1 MDSSTKLMHKDI
13 RNYKKSIRRKRPKKQ
28 FKKSKML
35 SKLYNYTIMSLFI
48 LLLILFACFL
58 YKLFFKKK
66 REINILNHP
75 VYLQDDLT
83 LVSAYYQVESGH
95 PFSDYLKWVN
105 NTVLLNK
112 SFVLYTNKEFMP
124 VLKEMRPKELYNKTV
139 FIELEIEDFYSY
151 KNFYNELNKSYYIDR
166 EQSIHSVPLY
176 LVWTEKTKFVEKA
189 IKNNYF
195 NSKCFYW
202 VDAGYFREE
211 RSEMGI
217 YINSWPTTKKCLEDP
232 RIFMGNVREFPDEE
246 KQRIRNFE
254 INAIQEVIN
263 RDHNVAGG
271 VFGGQPENTLKFINF
286 YYDAI
291 RLFIKNN
298 LFIGKEQNIY
308 TYVALSHPQEIN
320 LNFWND
326 GYYFPKR
333 YLS

>member
-13 RNYKKSIRRKRPKKQ
+13 RNYIKNIRRKKKKKQ
-28 FKKSKML
+28 FKKSKMK
-35 SKLYNYTIMSLFI
+35 SKLFIYTIMSLFI
-48 LLLILFACFL
+48 LLLILFPCFL
-58 YKLFFKKK
+58 YKLIFKKK
-66 REINILNHP
+66 REINIPNHP
-75 VYLQDDLT
+75 VYPQDDLT

-105 NTVLLNK
+105 NIVLLNK

-211 RSEMGI
+211 RSEMEK

-308 TYVALSHPQEIN
+308 TYVALSLPQEIN
-320 LNFWND
+320 LIFWND